1 MNNERRSNTLPII
14 YRAALLTQ
22 GHVRYKR
29 GNLAQVLKWTQGQT
43 SALVPGR
50 FRLTITPVTYLLPW
64 EKEKG

>member
-1 MNNERRSNTLPII
+1 MSNERHSNTLPII

-29 GNLAQVLKWTQGQT
+29 GNLYHVLKWAQSQTAELAQG
-43 SALVPGR
+43 S
-50 FRLTITPVTYLLPW
+50 FKLTIAPATYLLPW